1 MTRTLLHA
9 FRFLFSASVA
19 IALTACATNSG
30 SSVPSTAA
38 APQAAPAVVT
48 IQNDS
53 GQFSG
58 SVQDSALGT
67 GSASASLAQDKTV
80 VGGVVNVSYSGSNNV
95 SYSFAAKT
103 QDGLSLSGAQVA
115 SLASGVCSLS
125 VSATYNTTK
134 HVLSGTY
141 KAANGCAGV
150 TGSFSLTK
158 ECYYKR
164 GGLLEI
170 DPAVKASSRVE
181 PAHGVTQC

>member
-19 IALTACATNSG
+19 IALTACATNSVSNVPG
-30 SSVPSTAA
+30 SATGS
-38 APQAAPAVVT
+38 QAAPAAVT

-58 SVQDSALGT
+58 TVQDSALGT
-67 GSASASLAQDKTV
+67 GSASASLAQDESV

-103 QDGLSLSGAQVA
+103 KDGLSLGGAQVA

-125 VSATYNTTK
+125 VTATYDTTK

-141 KAANGCAGV
+141 KAANGCTGV
-150 TGSFSLTK
+150 TGTFSLTK

-170 DPAVKASSRVE
+170 APSVNGSSRIE
-181 PAHGVTQC
+181 PDHGVTSC

>member
-1 MTRTLLHA
+1 MTRTLLYV
-9 FRFLFSASVA
+9 FWILFSAWVA
-19 IALTACATNSG
+19 IGVTACATNSG

-58 SVQDSALGT
+58 SMQDSALGS

-170 DPAVKASSRVE
+170 DPDLKHT
-181 PAHGVTQC
+181 PAAKPNHGLHQC